1 MLFATR
7 ATGTEAERKKEKKT
21 VIGKHRLE
29 EVEEEEEGGGGE
41 ESESEEE
48 AKEEKEKKK
57 KKKSG
62 RKKNA
67 HNANAVALRLVLCQS
82 VREVS
87 LSAGGIVAGHR
98 LLCVTRVP
106 FPAAYFFPI
115 GCVERGDTDSSSSST
130 SGVNSHD
137 GEEVVADRIDSRR
150 TQARWLGR
158 IRVCPPV
165 DIVGR
170 GGESRVA

>member
-1 MLFATR
+1 M
-7 ATGTEAERKKEKKT
+7 
-21 VIGKHRLE
+21 
-29 EVEEEEEGGGGE
+29 
-41 ESESEEE
+41 
-48 AKEEKEKKK
+48 
-57 KKKSG
+57 
-62 RKKNA
+62 
-67 HNANAVALRLVLCQS
+67 
-82 VREVS
+82 
-87 LSAGGIVAGHR
+87 
-98 LLCVTRVP
+98 P

-115 GCVERGDTDSSSSST
+115 GCVERGDTDSSSSSST

-170 GGESRVA
+170 GGESRVAVGSRGRQRGEGRSHGCSSSRERESRERKRDRERDRKRDRVCNGGCARVLVHYLPRCKALKANWLKGQKEPHPAITKSSFLPRC